1 MYTFLLFCGGYV
13 YSYTIMYHLL
23 WLVSVSSAVIGQAIK
38 QKLHM
43 RNRVAELVDLG
54 TGGGAKH
61 SDAQEE
67 EQNKVKLLLGQQPS
81 VRRDVLVMTSW
92 FVYLALQHSSNQV
105 FIAFVVHTILTCP
118 TCTCTC
124 VTGWKT
130 TEKRIFLENVE
141 IDLKTVGL
149 NSAHLVIQNA

>member
-92 FVYLALQHSSNQV
+92 F
-105 FIAFVVHTILTCP
+105 I
-118 TCTCTC
+118 
-124 VTGWKT
+124 
-130 TEKRIFLENVE
+130 
-141 IDLKTVGL
+141 
-149 NSAHLVIQNA
+149 